1 MTTADRIRQLN
12 DYELSIEIG
21 FLVAE
26 AFKQSGISF
35 KDVTYEQLIS
45 DIADDIYPWLKEE
58 YTVSWMQRIVKILK
72 KRIKDIDGTIYTGV
86 YKEGYIDGLK
96 DAIELI
102 EKNIPNLLLVGAT
115 YYIIM
120 YQNDNKQMPYVIP
133 MKLCRI
139 KEAKSRN
146 KYFFTKDLDAENYS
160 FLQADVIFESPTE
173 IRKRIFLSKE
183 TAEAFCKWEGG
194 NNGYL

>member
-26 AFKQSGISF
+26 AFKQSGTSF

-120 YQNDNKQMPYVIP
+120 YQNDNKQMPYVAP

-139 KEAKSRN
+139 KETKSRN

-160 FLQADVIFESPTE
+160 LLQADVIFESPTE

-183 TAEAFCKWEGG
+183 TAEAFCKWERG